1 MLRSNYSL
9 KCGTQP
15 ILNISHTDNHLISQE
30 RTGIKIWDLN
40 KSGYSKKCEIDLNYN
55 GFGRACVSSDKNLL
69 FAPKDSVDISIID
82 LNDGNETQLL
92 KPNET
97 EKTLSQVASMK
108 LVTLN
113 DELYCLAGYDSG
125 DLLLWDLR
133 MNRILSEIKFDF
145 PILTIDYDSVTNR
158 GLVGGNSSHICI
170 FSFVR
175 NTCEL
180 QKKSDFIDVY
190 SVKDMKNKES
200 VGIQCI
206 KIRPDKKL
214 FTCGSWDG
222 NAIIYSWKSMRK
234 LATLKE
240 HRAEITDIA
249 FSDCS
254 ISMFKS
260 PIMFISSMDGSVSLW
275 DVYYK

>member
-1 MLRSNYSL
+1 MS
-9 KCGTQP
+9 
-15 ILNISHTDNHLISQE
+15 D
-30 RTGIKIWDLN
+30 
-40 KSGYSKKCEIDLNYN
+40 
-55 GFGRACVSSDKNLL
+55 DKNLL
-69 FAPKDSVDISIID
+69 FAPKDSVNISLID
-82 LNDGNETQLL
+82 LNDGQETAVL

-125 DLLLWDLR
+125 DLMLWDLKT
-133 MNRILSEIKFDF
+133 NRILSELKFDF
-145 PILTIDYDSVTNR
+145 PILTIDYEDVTNR
-158 GLVGGNSSHICI
+158 GLVGGNSSKICI

-180 QKKSDFIDVY
+180 QKKSDFIDLY
-190 SVKDMKNKES
+190 TKDIKNKDA
-200 VGIQCI
+200 VGIQCL

-222 NAIIYSWKSMRK
+222 NAMVYSWKSMRK

-240 HRAEITDIA
+240 HRAEVSDIA

-260 PIMFISSMDGSVSLW
+260 PIMFISSMDGNVSLW